1 LRPLAADEIVPLD
14 RYAELRAAYRERVIA
29 HKRKRRVPLG
39 ENATL
44 LFEDRE
50 TLRFQVQEM
59 LWVERIAEPAKVQL
73 ELDVYNELMPG
84 ASELSATLFLEIP
97 EASEIRPTLDRL
109 VGIDRHLALV
119 LGDARDEREVRAR
132 FDTRQLEEARIS
144 AVQYVRFPLGA
155 AERARF
161 TDPAMRARLRSDHP
175 RYARE
180 QDFPAE
186 VRASLV
192 ASLDAEPEP
201 LLVPSSAPARAAEP
215 ELLFATARVRAR
227 RASGASGLAHVIL
240 EPLTPVASLLDAD
253 PELET
258 ALLAAVKR
266 VAGEIAARHGRCRIV
281 CELGRDAGPLRW
293 HLYGSGADS

>member
-1 LRPLAADEIVPLD
+1 LRPLAAAEIVPLE
-14 RYAELRAAYRERVIA
+14 RYAELRTEYRERVIA
-29 HKRKRRVPLG
+29 HKRRRRVPLG

-59 LWVERIAEPAKVQL
+59 LWVERIAEPDKVQL

-97 EASEIRPTLDRL
+97 EAAEIRPTLERL
-109 VGIDRHLALV
+109 LGIDRHLALV
-119 LGDARDEREVRAR
+119 LGEKRDEREVRAR
-132 FDTRQLEEARIS
+132 FDERQLEEARIS

-161 TDPAMRARLRSDHP
+161 VDPAVRARLRSDHP

-180 QDFPAE
+180 QDVPAE

-192 ASLDAEPEP
+192 ASLETEPEP
-201 LLVPSSAPARAAEP
+201 LLTASSAPAPAAEP

-227 RASGASGLAHVIL
+227 RAPGSSGLAHVIV
-240 EPLTPVASLLDAD
+240 EPLVPVASLLDAD
-253 PELET
+253 PELEA

-266 VAGEIAARHGRCRIV
+266 VAGAIAARHGRCRIAS
-281 CELGRDAGPLRW
+281 ELGPDAGPLRW
-293 HLYGSGADS
+293 HLYGSAPES